1 MSFAEQFALALQA
14 LRVNKLRS
22 SLTLL
27 GVVIGVMTV
36 VSVLS
41 VISGLNGYVL
51 NKVVNLNPDVVV
63 FTKYGILRSRVE
75 FILAR
80 KRKPMTMRDLQVV
93 RAECRSCGA
102 VGAQAD
108 QVATVKAG
116 SRKLSNVPITGY
128 TANISTLLN
137 IDLQAGR
144 FFNPT
149 EDDHATPVAI
159 IGHDLKEQLFPD
171 LDPIGRKVYVRG
183 YPLRVI
189 GLQTKLGSVLGQNR
203 DKAMFVPLSFLQKV
217 MTSNEGISI
226 LVRPEAGMTGLHR
239 MEDEVRSLLRSL
251 RKTSFRAE
259 DPFGVVG
266 AEAVQSLWRSISA
279 GAFMLMILI
288 SGISLVVGAIVIANI
303 MFVSVVERTQEI
315 GLRMALGA
323 RKRDI
328 RRQFLLESSLLA
340 TLGGAGGVL
349 GGALVSLL
357 VGQYFPTEVRITFV
371 IIGLG
376 TATITGLLAGLAP
389 AASAA
394 RLAPVEA
401 LRHE

>member
-27 GVVIGVMTV
+27 GVIIGVMTV

-80 KRKPMTMRDLQVV
+80 RRKPVTMRDLQVV
-93 RAECRSCGA
+93 RAECLSCGA

-116 SRKLSNVPITGY
+116 SRKLSNVPISGY
-128 TANISTLLN
+128 TANISELLN
-137 IDLQAGR
+137 LDLQGGR
-144 FFNPT
+144 FFTPT
-149 EDDHATPVAI
+149 EDEHATPVAI
-159 IGHDLKEQLFPD
+159 LGYDLKEQLFPD
-171 LDPIGRKVYVRG
+171 LDPIGRRVYVRG

-189 GLQTKLGSVLGQNR
+189 GLQSKLGTVLGQNR
-203 DKAMFVPLSFLQKV
+203 DKVMFVPLSFLQKV
-217 MTSNEGISI
+217 MTTNEGISI
-226 LVRPEAGMTGLHR
+226 LVRPAGGMTGLR
-239 MEDEVRSLLRSL
+239 RTEDEVRTLLRSL
-251 RKTSFRAE
+251 RKTPFRAE
-259 DPFGVVG
+259 EPFGVMG
-266 AEAVQSLWRSISA
+266 AEAVQALWRSISA
-279 GAFMLMILI
+279 GAFALMILI

-340 TLGGAGGVL
+340 TLGGAGGVM
-349 GGALVSLL
+349 GGALVSLV
-357 VGQYFPTEVRITFV
+357 VGLYFPTEVKPLFV
-371 IIGLG
+371 VIGLG